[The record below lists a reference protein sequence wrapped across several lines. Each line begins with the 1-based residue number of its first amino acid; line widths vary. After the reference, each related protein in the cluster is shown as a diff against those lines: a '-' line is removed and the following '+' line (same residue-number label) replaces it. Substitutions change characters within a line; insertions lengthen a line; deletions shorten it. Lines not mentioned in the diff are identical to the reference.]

1 MTKAFVLLNTNLGSE
16 LEVQTELQKVKGIVA
31 VYQVY
36 GVYDLI
42 VEVEASS
49 PQDLKNIIFSK
60 IRTLKSVRSTLTLSE
75 LTLS

>member
-16 LEVQTELQKVKGIVA
+16 LEVQTELQKVNGIVA

-42 VEVEASS
+42 VEAEASS

>member
-16 LEVQTELQKVKGIVA
+16 LEVQTELQKVNGIVA